1 MGTEFLKPGAREL
14 IRKILIVEEDWC
26 NHAYPDPLTQ
36 GEPWTV
42 GVGCTGPGINKNTYW
57 TNDEVELNLQ
67 KKMDEAIT
75 DVQNRFSWVQLL
87 TDARQAVIICMC
99 YQMGINRLAK
109 FIDTLGYVRRGYYEQ
124 AGNAMEQSKWARQT
138 PLRAARMVELMV
150 KGVLTDGL
158 RSYYSRHRPGE

>member
-1 MGTEFLKPGAREL
+1 MTEFLKPGTREL

-36 GEPWTV
+36 GEPYTC
-42 GVGCTGPGINKNTYW
+42 GVGCTGPGINKDTYW

-67 KKMDEAIT
+67 RMMDIAIT
-75 DVQNRFSWVQLL
+75 DVANRFSWVQLL
-87 TDARQAVIICMC
+87 TEARQAVIICMA

-124 AGNAMEQSKWARQT
+124 AGNAMEHSKWARQT

-150 KGVLTDGL
+150 KGEMTNVL
-158 RSYYSRHRPGE
+158 RSYYSRA